1 MHGNSNAKGVQQC
14 DQENKLTN
22 PTPFPNITI
31 IIIKKEKKNYGENET
46 KWNNDQIFG
55 VTTVFTFKI
64 LQLYDKYKK

>member
-1 MHGNSNAKGVQQC
+1 VFHTGSTAAVVHGNSNAKGVQQC

-46 KWNNDQIFG
+46 K
-55 VTTVFTFKI
+55 
-64 LQLYDKYKK
+64 